1 ISLRTF
7 STHRLVS
14 ADARLAEE
22 ALASRSRAKIGVTPA
37 EAALDA
43 EVTKLLRA
51 PVAGEREGEGEGARR
66 KGLEELGR
74 YDMVKSR
81 LW

>member
-1 ISLRTF
+1 
-7 STHRLVS
+7 V
-14 ADARLAEE
+14 
-22 ALASRSRAKIGVTPA
+22 
-37 EAALDA
+37 AALLKGPLEGD
-43 EVTKLLRA
+43 TGGG
-51 PVAGEREGEGEGARR
+51 GERR